1 MKVMNLKYKDKCHR
15 IYTKFVCL
23 ILVFGSCF
31 LIPAPSAIAQG
42 NSGKPMSNADSLE
55 VKTLFFNAI
64 REKTIENLPTAVD
77 LFNRVLQVDAA
88 NDAAMY
94 ELANL
99 KKLQNDYP
107 AAEQLLEK
115 AVVIAP
121 NNTWYWT
128 ALADCYEKAND
139 IDKLENVF
147 TQLIRLNPDKP
158 DNYFDKANVY
168 YHQKRYDEALKLYD
182 QIEALTGLTDDLLAD
197 RQKIYLKQNHVD
209 LATAQLQKMIDNN
222 PDQIKYY
229 LFLSELYSTNS
240 APDKALKIL
249 QDAENINSKNG
260 LIHLALADLYR
271 DKKDYESSYNE
282 LSIAFAIP
290 DVDVDQKIKIVMGYL
305 PKFPDPDAKASALEL
320 SRIITVAHPDE
331 PRAWALYGDMLLQ
344 NGKVK
349 DAKTMYQKSI
359 SLNNQSYDVQE
370 QLVRIEIGENDNDD
384 AIKDGE
390 NALSYFPNQA
400 SMNYLVGV
408 AWLQKK
414 DYNKALGYLK
424 NATSLEMD
432 DRELLSQCYSAL
444 GDCYHALQDNRNS
457 DAAYD
462 KALSDNP
469 DNAFTLNNY
478 AYYLSLR
485 NEQLDKAASMSKHSN
500 DLQPNNA
507 SFEDTYAWILFK
519 QRDYTG
525 AKQWIEKAL
534 TDDKTN
540 SAVKSEHYGDIM
552 FYLGNV
558 DAAVENWKKAKANGD
573 PSPVLDRKI
582 NERKYVE

>member
-1 MKVMNLKYKDKCHR
+1 MEMNLKYKAKTR
-15 IYTKFVCL
+15 GINTKFLCL
-23 ILVFGSCF
+23 ILILGSCF
-31 LIPAPSAIAQG
+31 LILKESAFAQG
-42 NSGKPMSNADSLE
+42 NSGKPMTNADSLE
-55 VKTLFFNAI
+55 VKTLYFNAL

-77 LFNRVLQVDAA
+77 LFNRVLQIDPA

-107 AAEQLLEK
+107 AAQQMLEK
-115 AVVIAP
+115 AVAVAP

-147 TQLIRLNPDKP
+147 TQLIRLNPDKA

-168 YHQKRYDEALKLYD
+168 YHQKKYDEALQFYD
-182 QIEALTGLTDDLLAD
+182 QVEQITGPSDDLLAD

-209 LATAQLQKMIDNN
+209 LAVAQLQKMIDNN

-229 LFLSELYSTNS
+229 LFLSELYSTNG

-249 QDAENINSKNG
+249 QDAEKINNKNG
-260 LIHLALADLYR
+260 LVHLALADLYR

-290 DVDVDQKIKIVMGYL
+290 EVDVDQKIKIVMGYL

-331 PRAWALYGDMLLQ
+331 AKAWALYGDMLLQ
-344 NGKVK
+344 NGKTK
-349 DAKTMYQKSI
+349 DAKVMYQKSV
-359 SLNNQSYDVQE
+359 SLNNQAYDVQE

-390 NALSYFPNQA
+390 NSLSYFPNQA
-400 SMNYLVGV
+400 WMNYLVGV

-414 DYNKALGYLK
+414 DFNKALGYLK
-424 NATSLEMD
+424 NATSLELD
-432 DRELLSQCYSAL
+432 DKELLSQSYSAL
-444 GDCYHALQDNRNS
+444 GDCFHALNDNKSS
-457 DAAYD
+457 DGAYD
-462 KALSDNP
+462 KALS
-469 DNAFTLNNY
+469 
-478 AYYLSLR
+478 
-485 NEQLDKAASMSKHSN
+485 
-500 DLQPNNA
+500 
-507 SFEDTYAWILFK
+507 
-519 QRDYTG
+519 
-525 AKQWIEKAL
+525 
-534 TDDKTN
+534 
-540 SAVKSEHYGDIM
+540 
-552 FYLGNV
+552 
-558 DAAVENWKKAKANGD
+558 
-573 PSPVLDRKI
+573 
-582 NERKYVE
+582 